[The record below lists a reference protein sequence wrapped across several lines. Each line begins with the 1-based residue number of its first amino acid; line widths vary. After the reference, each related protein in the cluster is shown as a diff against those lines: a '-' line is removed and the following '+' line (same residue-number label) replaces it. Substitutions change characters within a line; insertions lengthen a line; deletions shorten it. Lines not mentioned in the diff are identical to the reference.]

1 MPSAADVAAPRPA
14 GRRVLARVL
23 DAGRSACE
31 AGEVEVAER
40 LLQLAG
46 RLLEDRPDPVIAEPA
61 RRRGR
66 PPRHD
71 LSIWQ
76 EDAEA
81 FIALCGAVWQLRR
94 ARSHPYEQA
103 APGLPD

>member
-1 MPSAADVAAPRPA
+1 MPAAADPVVSRPA
-14 GRRVLARVL
+14 ARRVLARVL

-31 AGEVEVAER
+31 AGEAEVAER

-46 RLLEDRPDPVIAEPA
+46 RLLEDRPDPAIAEPA

-66 PPRHD
+66 PPRPD

-81 FIALCGAVWQLRR
+81 FVALCGAVWQLRR
-94 ARSHPYEQA
+94 AQSHP
-103 APGLPD
+103 